1 MLSKLSQKIA
11 TDGALYHICI
21 WSYIGENTITDAI
34 VSFRNELCDRGSK
47 FEIEYSSGSGSNREN
62 KIILLSYF
70 FCDQFWNMKTKNQ
83 PRIVN
88 CGYIDINGVINW
100 LLSMFFHTAWCIFLK
115 LLMIITNKSKTV
127 VLKLCV
133 LEKELMK
140 LKPKYLV
147 WKRVYWFIV
156 IVILFIHF
164 SENIFERKPNPIKY
178 CVF

>member
-47 FEIEYSSGSGSNREN
+47 FEIEYSSGSGSNWEN
-62 KIILLSYF
+62 NIILLSYF

-88 CGYIDINGVINW
+88 CGYIDINGVQMFFIHYCLGIIKEEINW
-100 LLSMFFHTAWCIFLK
+100 LLSMFFHTAWCIFL
-115 LLMIITNKSKTV
+115 S
-127 VLKLCV
+127 
-133 LEKELMK
+133 
-140 LKPKYLV
+140 
-147 WKRVYWFIV
+147 YWW
-156 IVILFIHF
+156 L
-164 SENIFERKPNPIKY
+164 
-178 CVF
+178 